1 MYLLMT
7 PPLVWEID
15 GGQNP
20 AELLESLRLICK
32 PGDKIVLGGYDTSVE
47 VQKKLELIG
56 AISPNPP
63 DGIRLDVSCYEF
75 NSKEWPRARA
85 FEVIFSDQIIEE
97 LKRLCRVPKG
107 GGVKDIFY
115 DDLAAYSVDPLPSPL
130 IDFNHAT
137 SGGGLCHLNTS
148 IPEAKIVE
156 FSKSLGMTPRLVKYP
171 PDW

>member
-1 MYLLMT
+1 M
-7 PPLVWEID
+7 
-15 GGQNP
+15 
-20 AELLESLRLICK
+20 
-32 PGDKIVLGGYDTSVE
+32 
-47 VQKKLELIG
+47 QKKLELIG

-148 IPEAKIVE
+148 I
-156 FSKSLGMTPRLVKYP
+156 L
-171 PDW
+171 